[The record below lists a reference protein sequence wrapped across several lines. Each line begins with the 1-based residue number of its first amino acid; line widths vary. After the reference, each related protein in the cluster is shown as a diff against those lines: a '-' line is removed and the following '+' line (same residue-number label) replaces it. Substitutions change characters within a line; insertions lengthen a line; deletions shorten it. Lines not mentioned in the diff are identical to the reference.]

1 MILKPNTGI
10 DISDY
15 QPGMQIGSLLP
26 LPRFVIIKATEN
38 ILYKAKLT
46 SDFAAQCR
54 TLGVPYGFY
63 HFWQNTDPVR
73 QANNYITQV
82 NAAGG
87 FERIPPVLDLEVA
100 NLAPYSANIKTWLD
114 VVEDVAGM
122 RPILYSN
129 KYHFD
134 MIAGNTWFKNYDVWT
149 AAYPTD
155 PDLWSWCPPLYSEKR
170 ARREIIWQYGSTYR
184 YPNYSANSV
193 DTNIA
198 ITEWLNEIGAITQP
212 PPQNGATMYEGT
224 AKTTATPNV
233 RLRQANADGTANPAG
248 TTIGAIQPGQA
259 FKADLLS
266 PDKLW
271 LRITEI
277 GGKTVQALTGKPH
290 GYSATQYLN
299 YNEVIVTPPPPVV
312 DAVTLDIVLH
322 DVKVT
327 GDEYKAVGVKAIK
340 TA

>member
-15 QPGMQIGSLLP
+15 QPGLQIGSLSP

-46 SDFAAQCR
+46 ADFSAQCKA
-54 TLGVPYGFY
+54 LGIPYGFY
-63 HFWQNTDPVR
+63 HFWQNTDPFK
-73 QANNYITQV
+73 QASNYIAQV

-100 NLAPYSANIKTWLD
+100 NLAPYSSNIKTWLD

-134 MIAGNTWFKNYDVWT
+134 MIAANSWFKNYDVWT

-212 PPQNGATMYEGT
+212 PPPPTGETMSNKGTVIKTVRIRNADNTDAGGLLYAGDIVYGEVKLAYGLNRIFYNHIYRKAGNVQTWVGNSALIDGGVTLITTQAGFTDPAEVVTPPAPAPVGDIQFNATL
-224 AKTTATPNV
+224 K
-233 RLRQANADGTANPAG
+233 ADGTITG
-248 TTIGAIQPGQA
+248 T
-259 FKADLLS
+259 
-266 PDKLW
+266 W
-271 LRITEI
+271 TEI
-277 GGKTVQALTGKPH
+277 
-290 GYSATQYLN
+290 
-299 YNEVIVTPPPPVV
+299 
-312 DAVTLDIVLH
+312 
-322 DVKVT
+322 
-327 GDEYKAVGVKAIK
+327 
-340 TA
+340 

>member
-15 QPGMQIGSLLP
+15 QPGLQIGSLSP

-54 TLGVPYGFY
+54 TLGIPYGFY
-63 HFWQNTDPVR
+63 HFWQNVDPVR
-73 QANNYITQV
+73 QANNYITHV

-100 NLAPYSANIKTWLD
+100 NLSPYASNIKTWLD
-114 VVEDVAGM
+114 IVEDVAGM

-134 MIAGNTWFKNYDVWT
+134 MIASYSWFKNYDVWT

-155 PDLWSWCPPLYSEKR
+155 PDLWLWCPPLYSEKR

-212 PPQNGATMYEGT
+212 PPQNGETMSNKGT
-224 AKTTATPNV
+224 VV
-233 RLRQANADGTANPAG
+233 RTVRIRNADNTDAGGLLYAGDIVYGEVKLAYGLNRIFYNRIYRKAGNVQTWVGNSALIDGGVTLITTQAGFTDPA
-248 TTIGAIQPGQA
+248 
-259 FKADLLS
+259 
-266 PDKLW
+266 
-271 LRITEI
+271 
-277 GGKTVQALTGKPH
+277 
-290 GYSATQYLN
+290 
-299 YNEVIVTPPPPVV
+299 EVVTPPPPVAQEV
-312 DAVTLDIVLH
+312 IVT
-322 DVKVT
+322 VT
-327 GDEYKAVGVKAIK
+327 INESLK
-340 TA
+340 THNTVVVWKDGTQS